1 VQQGACVGRA
11 ESAPGIRRV
20 CRVYGV
26 RAGHTLSVLG
36 APRGASGVRGGART
50 EDKER
55 QGLGDCIG
63 EYEGQDGAS
72 RTRRSLAH
80 GGAPG
85 RKAKRARNQGERRGK
100 NRSVV
105 NLPLSQQV
113 AAFCVWFLLA
123 PAHLALLKQPSPP
136 FPYSAGRSHQ
146 KGRFA
151 TRGGEAGY
159 SPRCGEDSAEA
170 AVANPSVGCLK

>member
-1 VQQGACVGRA
+1 
-11 ESAPGIRRV
+11 
-20 CRVYGV
+20 VYGV

-105 NLPLSQQV
+105 FTP
-113 AAFCVWFLLA
+113 
-123 PAHLALLKQPSPP
+123 
-136 FPYSAGRSHQ
+136 
-146 KGRFA
+146 
-151 TRGGEAGY
+151 
-159 SPRCGEDSAEA
+159 
-170 AVANPSVGCLK
+170 